1 MVIDKWTRTSNNN
14 NLATPLLGHKPKETF
29 SELKKQYNRLQNI
42 NHEYKKHSKSPP
54 PKQSYNGE
62 KSTSLI
68 DYTDIR
74 NYIDKI
80 STILFSINQIMAENE
95 NYEIGKGDS
104 LEYKEI
110 NSILDKILLEYNL
123 FMNNMKEIENDLED
137 KNNLN
142 INSLFNECK
151 VFGNEINK
159 KLKKE
164 KKESDII
171 VVEEQR
177 QRRNANNNINRNI
190 DRGQINILTHRREYN
205 NSISVVKNNI
215 HYTIEEGRLSN
226 GIKLS
231 FFFMVVL
238 ILLYICYLSLS

>member
-1 MVIDKWTRTSNNN
+1 MD
-14 NLATPLLGHKPKETF
+14 
-29 SELKKQYNRLQNI
+29 
-42 NHEYKKHSKSPP
+42 
-54 PKQSYNGE
+54 
-62 KSTSLI
+62 
-68 DYTDIR
+68 
-74 NYIDKI
+74 
-80 STILFSINQIMAENE
+80 
-95 NYEIGKGDS
+95 
-104 LEYKEI
+104 
-110 NSILDKILLEYNL
+110 
-123 FMNNMKEIENDLED
+123 NMKEIEKDVD
-137 KNNLN
+137 AKNNLN